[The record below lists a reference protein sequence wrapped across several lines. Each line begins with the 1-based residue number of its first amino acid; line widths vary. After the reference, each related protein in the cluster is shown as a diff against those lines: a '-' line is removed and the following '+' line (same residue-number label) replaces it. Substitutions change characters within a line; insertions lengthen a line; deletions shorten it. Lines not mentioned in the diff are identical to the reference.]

1 MTLDFGELVSLSFHY
16 AKEALWGNWMRWILL
31 IISTIIFPLMGGYE
45 MEIFKG
51 KQPAPEPEQ
60 WVHLFINGLKLFVA
74 GLIWAIPV
82 IIVLLVLGGV
92 SILALVSGGITMNP
106 AAIAAG
112 IGGVLFA
119 ILIAAILAII
129 IGLIWTMGQVRLGR
143 TERFGE
149 AFNVG
154 AIMATIRKIG
164 WGDYIVALIILWII
178 SIVYLGIVGLFGR
191 IPYVGWLIWLILLP
205 PWIIFYARY
214 VTVLYESAG
223 PEIPDVVPTTTLA
236 PAPEDA

>member
-1 MTLDFGELVSLSFHY
+1 
-16 AKEALWGNWMRWILL
+16 MRWILL
-31 IISTIIFPLMGGYE
+31 VISTIIFPLMGGYQ

-51 KQPAPEPEQ
+51 KKPAPEPEQ

-92 SILALVSGGITMNP
+92 SILALVAGGITMNP
-106 AAIAAG
+106 VAIAAG
-112 IGGVLFA
+112 IGGVIFA
-119 ILIAAILAII
+119 ILIAVILAII
-129 IGLIWTMGQVRLGR
+129 IELIWTMGQVRLGR

-154 AIMATIRKIG
+154 AITATIRKIG
-164 WGDYIVALIILWII
+164 WGDYIIALIILWII
-178 SIVYLGIVGLFGR
+178 SIIYLGIIGLFMQ
-191 IPYVGWLIWLILLP
+191 IPYIGWLIWLILLP

-214 VTVLYESAG
+214 ITQLYESAG
-223 PEIPDVVPTTTLA
+223 PEAPEAVPTSATA